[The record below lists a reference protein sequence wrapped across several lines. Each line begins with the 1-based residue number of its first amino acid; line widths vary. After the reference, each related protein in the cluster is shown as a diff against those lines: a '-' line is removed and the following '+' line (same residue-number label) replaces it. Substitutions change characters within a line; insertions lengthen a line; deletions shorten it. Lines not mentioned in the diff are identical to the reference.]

1 MSEKGQAMIN
11 PIRKLIH
18 RALTMAALGYKIVR
32 GIDYRTL
39 SLYVLKINE
48 QKDMDSIL
56 LEVSKCLKD
65 ILDYELFGFVLKNG
79 NATDV
84 WIDPRV
90 YTSPFVDYVAEDIGG
105 QKIDFKLHYFDKKIV
120 EICHNVD
127 AIDINSLISYKVLDN
142 QYVSKLYILPK
153 RMMMA
158 HHDSIVSTIISSIS
172 ITLEKNLNIKQLE
185 NAAAI
190 DPLTN
195 CYNRRALSGFIESD
209 IAFAQR
215 HRSELSVIMVDL
227 DDFKEINDVYG
238 HLAGDEVLR
247 SVSSVLHESV
257 RKSDYLARFGGEE
270 FMLVLPDTSLYNAV
284 QLAHKIRKRI
294 SELTVHINGKT
305 ISTTASFGVAGLEN
319 KEDHASLFL
328 EADERLYK
336 AKSIGKNNV
345 VPSMMP
351 CFADRY
357 FVSPGS
363 TRTLADAAQV
373 A

>member
-1 MSEKGQAMIN
+1 MVN
-11 PIRKLIH
+11 PIKNFINQ
-18 RALTMAALGYKIVR
+18 ALTTAALGYKIIR
-32 GIDYRTL
+32 GIDYQTL
-39 SLYVLKINE
+39 SLYILKINE
-48 QKDMDSIL
+48 KKDMDSIL

-90 YTSPFVDYVAEDIGG
+90 YTTPFVDYVAVDIGG
-105 QKIDFKLHYFDKKIV
+105 QKNDYKLHYFDKKMV
-120 EICHNVD
+120 EIRHNND
-127 AIDINSLISYKVLDN
+127 AIDIKSLISYKVIDN
-142 QYVSKLYILPK
+142 KYVSKLYILPK
-153 RMMMA
+153 RTMMA
-158 HHDSIVSTIISSIS
+158 HHDTIINTIISSIS
-172 ITLEKNLNIKQLE
+172 IALEKNLNIKNLE

-215 HRSELSVIMVDL
+215 HRANLSVIMVDL
-227 DDFKEINDVYG
+227 DDFKEINDQYG

-247 SVSSVLHESV
+247 SVSAALHESV

-270 FMLVLPDTSLYNAV
+270 FLLVLPDTSLDNAV
-284 QLAHKIRKRI
+284 LLAHKLRKRI
-294 SELTVHINGKT
+294 SEITVRMNGE
-305 ISTTASFGVAGLEN
+305 IVRTTASFGVAALEN
-319 KEDHASLFL
+319 KADHVSLFQ

-336 AKSIGKNNV
+336 AKSVGKNNV
-345 VPSMMP
+345 VPSLLP
-351 CFADRY
+351 CFADRH
-357 FVSPGS
+357 FISQGHA
-363 TRTLADAAQV
+363 RACAGAAQV